1 MTDAVM
7 PGDRTVAQ
15 NGPDDDELARL
26 GEAFADASRRDL
38 FRRVM
43 ASAEPLSAGELA
55 AATGLH
61 RTVARS
67 HLEKLVD
74 LGLLSVSLRHTGC
87 GGRPARVFS
96 PARTVTSLS
105 IPERRYL
112 WLAQGLLRV
121 LPAVANDAEAL
132 AAVVEEAG
140 HREGRLLGASSPE
153 AATQWLDRHGYGATL
168 RDGPD
173 GRVLEL
179 RGCVVAELA
188 AVAPEIVCSYDRGF
202 VRGLLGV
209 PADSVEQLTSLAAGD
224 DACRLRLRS

>member
-1 MTDAVM
+1 MFDAVI
-7 PGDRTVAQ
+7 PGDRPVAEGGLD
-15 NGPDDDELARL
+15 NDELARL

-55 AATGLH
+55 AGAGLH

-121 LPAVANDAEAL
+121 LPAVANDPEAL
-132 AAVVEEAG
+132 AAIVEEAG
-140 HREGRLLGASSPE
+140 RREGHALAAPSPE
-153 AATQWLDRHGYGATL
+153 AAAQWLDRHGYGATL
-168 RDGPD
+168 QDGPD

-188 AVAPEIVCSYDRGF
+188 AVAPDIVCSYDRGF
-202 VRGLLGV
+202 VCGLLGV
-209 PADSVEQLTSLAAGD
+209 PADGVEQLTSLAAGD
-224 DACRLRLRS
+224 DACRMRLRS